1 MFDPMEMI
9 RGDICCLVAGVGF
22 AVNYLPVKSCNTG
35 DGIFFCAAMSVGILF
50 VGLLTGMFLTST
62 QGLTIPAFEPLA
74 ALGGAL
80 WMLGNLMCPRIIQM
94 IGLGLGLTM
103 WDLSNMLVGWLI
115 GRFGLFGIKKD
126 EIDEPTLNLI
136 GLILASVSLVF
147 FSLSSVMNNP
157 EVAEKS
163 LTFKAKD
170 NDEFSCQSTEHEP
183 DPERTPHQEA
193 DLESNKAE
201 SAGLPEEAMDGA
213 ETRMFSIVP
222 NVHPPQMERAHSW
235 VGGLVH
241 PRVRSSSRDL
251 EAAHKEGSNKLTGLP
266 EETTFFQL
274 FLGSMM
280 SIIAG
285 SLFGTTFVLPVALKE
300 GSLGGHHSAYI
311 MDYVFSHF
319 IGIFLTSTTA
329 LLIYVGTMRKNAYT
343 PCNIVVPAI
352 WSGVIWGIAQVAWFQ
367 ANLDLGFSVAFP
379 VVASLPGVIGLVI
392 GICCFKEVE
401 SYWARIFA
409 GLGLLLRIP
418 GDVRPLVRR
427 HAGKGG
433 VEELPGDHEA
443 SEEQILKAT
452 KIMDEKLQNH
462 FIFNFSDEAVVAPVI
477 YGGPIGCG
485 EGMQLWQIRGV
496 AATGSQ
502 IEALV
507 GGVSVSDY
515 LVLKITSQVN
525 EGKAYVQF
533 ATRASAEAAAVV
545 PVLDRPEI
553 MVAWLLRPKGKGS
566 GKGKSDRP
574 VENRV
579 LCTDPEERR
588 RLEENKV
595 KREEVASRKT
605 VLLANFTNQI
615 KAIMAKLTDPKVS
628 EGQRETLRT
637 LLLGLKEKMDSLT
650 GPGRPDYRTA
660 TNPRSKQ
667 LDLRTRL
674 LKFQLTEETSLE
686 ALHEELRNLAG
697 ESGVRVWPDAEGS
710 AVAQFKDRSI
720 AEKIFSQKAEL
731 SCPVEWYEPPREIRD
746 AEDAPEGLPDA
757 GFGAET
763 QEPPS
768 AEAPQEPPFGE
779 ESQATAD
786 AKPPEEATD
795 APKVAEE
802 APAQSA
808 EAASTLETTEIGT
821 EVKEMPPVEPP
832 ASAPA
837 PVPVEAT
844 SEAIAEPEKKEEA
857 LATAGEPA
865 EGADWG
871 DEAKP
876 DGEST
881 T

>member
-1 MFDPMEMI
+1 MI

-193 DLESNKAE
+193 DLE
-201 SAGLPEEAMDGA
+201 
-213 ETRMFSIVP
+213 R
-222 NVHPPQMERAHSW
+222 
-235 VGGLVH
+235 
-241 PRVRSSSRDL
+241 
-251 EAAHKEGSNKLTGLP
+251 LP

-379 VVASLPGVIGLVI
+379 VVASLPGVIG
-392 GICCFKEVE
+392 
-401 SYWARIFA
+401 
-409 GLGLLLRIP
+409 
-418 GDVRPLVRR
+418 
-427 HAGKGG
+427 
-433 VEELPGDHEA
+433 
-443 SEEQILKAT
+443 
-452 KIMDEKLQNH
+452 
-462 FIFNFSDEAVVAPVI
+462 
-477 YGGPIGCG
+477 
-485 EGMQLWQIRGV
+485 
-496 AATGSQ
+496 
-502 IEALV
+502 
-507 GGVSVSDY
+507 
-515 LVLKITSQVN
+515 
-525 EGKAYVQF
+525 
-533 ATRASAEAAAVV
+533 
-545 PVLDRPEI
+545 
-553 MVAWLLRPKGKGS
+553 
-566 GKGKSDRP
+566 
-574 VENRV
+574 
-579 LCTDPEERR
+579 
-588 RLEENKV
+588 
-595 KREEVASRKT
+595 
-605 VLLANFTNQI
+605 
-615 KAIMAKLTDPKVS
+615 
-628 EGQRETLRT
+628 
-637 LLLGLKEKMDSLT
+637 
-650 GPGRPDYRTA
+650 
-660 TNPRSKQ
+660 
-667 LDLRTRL
+667 
-674 LKFQLTEETSLE
+674 
-686 ALHEELRNLAG
+686 
-697 ESGVRVWPDAEGS
+697 
-710 AVAQFKDRSI
+710 
-720 AEKIFSQKAEL
+720 
-731 SCPVEWYEPPREIRD
+731 
-746 AEDAPEGLPDA
+746 
-757 GFGAET
+757 
-763 QEPPS
+763 
-768 AEAPQEPPFGE
+768 
-779 ESQATAD
+779 
-786 AKPPEEATD
+786 
-795 APKVAEE
+795 
-802 APAQSA
+802 
-808 EAASTLETTEIGT
+808 
-821 EVKEMPPVEPP
+821 
-832 ASAPA
+832 
-837 PVPVEAT
+837 
-844 SEAIAEPEKKEEA
+844 
-857 LATAGEPA
+857 
-865 EGADWG
+865 
-871 DEAKP
+871 
-876 DGEST
+876 
-881 T
+881 